1 MARSVLRVADQRAG
15 IFPECCVLSGVETQ
29 RAVRLTATS
38 WGGPRWL
45 LGVPGFALIAGRLPR
60 HQHVPVALPV
70 SERVWKMWRSRDMA
84 SFATLAAGA
93 TFFGIGIAT
102 GAVGLAVF
110 GVLVV
115 VAAIA
120 YRIRAHHNYWFTCTL
135 RPGDSTI
142 VGRTHPPKI
151 RRGRSGVVHSNT
163 SLSRLSSRHY
173 STPGVGSLTAASS
186 TRRTRSC

>member
-1 MARSVLRVADQRAG
+1 MARSVLRVADQLAG
-15 IFPECCVLSGVETQ
+15 IYPVCCVLSGVETQ

-84 SFATLAAGA
+84 SFAALAAGA
-93 TFFGIGIAT
+93 TFFGIGVAT

-110 GVLVV
+110 GAMVV
-115 VAAIA
+115 VAAIG

-135 RPGDSTI
+135 RPDDSTI
-142 VGRTHPPKI
+142 VVEPTHRRFDEAARALFIRTL
-151 RRGRSGVVHSNT
+151 R
-163 SLSRLSSRHY
+163 
-173 STPGVGSLTAASS
+173 
-186 TRRTRSC
+186 